1 MKKWL
6 ALASLSAA
14 VIASGML
21 ATAQEQSATSDPA
34 APIHA
39 RPGSSASGPADPA
52 STDASKTSAK
62 AASPGIADERTVRIE
77 GEKRFRTNCGR
88 CHMAPR
94 KFSPRTMATVIR
106 HMRVRAM
113 ITDEDMRLILRYMT
127 Q

>member
-21 ATAQEQSATSDPA
+21 ATAQEQSASDPA
-34 APIHA
+34 AALPA
-39 RPGSSASGPADPA
+39 RRSSPASGTA
-52 STDASKTSAK
+52 SPTASDASKTSVK
-62 AASPGIADERTVRIE
+62 ADSTVIADERAMRVE

-106 HMRVRAM
+106 HMRIRAM